1 MKNAQKLQL
10 KIAKELGTRFFENIE
25 RVKNLLM
32 LFGYLEKTTVENTN
46 FNKRTN
52 LDDIL
57 RSYVVLLH
65 ANLEDYLRNLAKI
78 TWIAKDSEF
87 YDAIPIFRENRKKNA
102 EKFLLREIAKHK
114 GKSVNTLLK
123 NSLFD
128 YVENNLT
135 FNDTGQISSHLLS
148 CNAFNENCRKSLK
161 KIDSFL
167 KRRHRIVHH
176 ADKSLNSKHR
186 FSSISRK
193 QVEGWLFCVRDIVTE
208 SLMAHTEYLR
218 TLNE

>member
-32 LFGYLEKTTVENTN
+32 LFEYLEKTTVENTN

-57 RSYVVLLH
+57 RSCVVLLH

-78 TWIAKDSEF
+78 AWIAKDSEF

-102 EKFLLREIAKHK
+102 EKFLLGEIAKHK
-114 GKSVNTLLK
+114 GKKVLIH
-123 NSLFD
+123 
-128 YVENNLT
+128 Y
-135 FNDTGQISSHLLS
+135 
-148 CNAFNENCRKSLK
+148 
-161 KIDSFL
+161 
-167 KRRHRIVHH
+167 
-176 ADKSLNSKHR
+176 
-186 FSSISRK
+186 
-193 QVEGWLFCVRDIVTE
+193 
-208 SLMAHTEYLR
+208 
-218 TLNE
+218 